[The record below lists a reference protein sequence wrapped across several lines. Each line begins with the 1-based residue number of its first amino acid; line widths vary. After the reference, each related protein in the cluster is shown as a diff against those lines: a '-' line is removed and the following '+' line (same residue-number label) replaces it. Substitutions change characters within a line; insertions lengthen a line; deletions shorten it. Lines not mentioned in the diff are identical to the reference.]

1 MTKQILMDYIDA
13 CELEKETK
21 HDIEVLRKKRKT
33 VVTGSVRGSNP
44 DFPYQEQHFKISG
57 TAFNYTDDMELRR
70 KEKILIERK
79 QNAEKIKTEVES
91 WLNTVPVRM
100 QRIIRYKIFE
110 GMTWEETATKIG
122 KKATGDSVK
131 KEYQRFMKGFEV
143 CPECPTC
150 PDTK

>member
-1 MTKQILMDYIDA
+1 MTKQILIDYIDA
-13 CELEKETK
+13 CELIKETQ
-21 HDIEVLRKKRKT
+21 HDIEELRKKRKT
-33 VVTGSVRGSNP
+33 VVTGSVKGSNP
-44 DFPYQEQHFKISG
+44 DFPYQEQHFKIAG
-57 TAFNYTDDMELRR
+57 TAFSYTDDMELRR

-122 KKATGDSVK
+122 KKATG
-131 KEYQRFMKGFEV
+131 EGIRMEFNRFIGEK
-143 CPECPTC
+143 
-150 PDTK
+150 

>member
-13 CELEKETK
+13 CELIKETQ
-21 HDIEVLRKKRKT
+21 HDIEELRKKRKT
-33 VVTGSVRGSNP
+33 VVTGSVKGSNP
-44 DFPYQEQHFKISG
+44 DFPYQEQHFGISG
-57 TAFNYTDDMELRR
+57 TAFNYTDDIELRR

-91 WLNTVPVRM
+91 WLNAVPVRM

-131 KEYQRFMKGFEV
+131 KEYQRFMKEIKV